1 MRMRCLRR
9 RLAPGDGDGEYG
21 WGERAD
27 ALSEFVDCGGGVAVG
42 VAHGD
47 GVGDQCGVAVVA
59 DEDTRGSGE
68 SLVVRVF
75 AMLVRVS
82 WSAGVRGVV
91 SVRVAT
97 RSTVWVSAS
106 GNVARMSATWADSD
120 EAGAFPLR
128 CGASTEENAPKSA
141 TMTTRAR
148 RIDTHAPRRDTRRSA
163 KPVRVVVLGGTAAM
177 D

>member
-59 DEDTRGSGE
+59 DEDTRGSGGIVGGE
-68 SLVVRVF
+68 
-75 AMLVRVS
+75 
-82 WSAGVRGVV
+82 GVRDAGESVVVSGREGCGVGAGGDEKHCLGV
-91 SVRVAT
+91 SVRECCKDVGDLGGFG
-97 RSTVWVSAS
+97 R
-106 GNVARMSATWADSD
+106 G
-120 EAGAFPLR
+120 GAFPLR